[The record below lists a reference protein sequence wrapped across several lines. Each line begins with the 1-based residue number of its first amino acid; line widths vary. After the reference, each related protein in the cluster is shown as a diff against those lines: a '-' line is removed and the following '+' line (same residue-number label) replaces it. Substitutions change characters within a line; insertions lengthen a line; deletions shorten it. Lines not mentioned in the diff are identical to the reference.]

1 MILRTIQKQDGC
13 RKIGSKCQFSE
24 ARGTKPPK
32 SDTASIGDGIGISI
46 QDVSTNSYSYVKSM
60 ARCSFT
66 LLNSSNQTSVCSVHP
81 LMSWTRQ
88 TDGLALRDLLPW
100 TELEK
105 EYNSRLGNQKKS
117 AVNKPAR
124 MILGAKIIKH
134 KLNLSDA
141 QRLAQGYPHPDG
153 LAYEKQNVLR
163 ESVRLFPY
171 EKRTLT
177 AILRMYHQQEEM
189 YRLKNEIQYGQ
200 SHRHYEGLRLLP
212 SICDQIIIQQTLI
225 NYSNTNM
232 EIKEN
237 YGSPVNPRV

>member
-1 MILRTIQKQDGC
+1 
-13 RKIGSKCQFSE
+13 
-24 ARGTKPPK
+24 
-32 SDTASIGDGIGISI
+32 
-46 QDVSTNSYSYVKSM
+46 
-60 ARCSFT
+60 
-66 LLNSSNQTSVCSVHP
+66 
-81 LMSWTRQ
+81 MSWTRQ

-117 AVNKPAR
+117 AVNKPSR

-177 AILRMYHQQEEM
+177 AILKMYHQQEEM

-212 SICDQIIIQQTLI
+212 SICD
-225 NYSNTNM
+225 
-232 EIKEN
+232 
-237 YGSPVNPRV
+237 

>member
-1 MILRTIQKQDGC
+1 
-13 RKIGSKCQFSE
+13 
-24 ARGTKPPK
+24 
-32 SDTASIGDGIGISI
+32 
-46 QDVSTNSYSYVKSM
+46 
-60 ARCSFT
+60 
-66 LLNSSNQTSVCSVHP
+66 
-81 LMSWTRQ
+81 
-88 TDGLALRDLLPW
+88 
-100 TELEK
+100 
-105 EYNSRLGNQKKS
+105 
-117 AVNKPAR
+117 

-212 SICDQIIIQQTLI
+212 SICD
-225 NYSNTNM
+225 
-232 EIKEN
+232 
-237 YGSPVNPRV
+237 